1 MKIEKFHLNVESLTP
16 GSHMSS
22 STSDIDYDDD
32 GADRRKLTDGESKGD
47 GHGTKMTTSSRR
59 ID

>member
-1 MKIEKFHLNVESLTP
+1 LNVESLTP

-22 STSDIDYDDD
+22 STSDVDYDDD